1 MKTIVAFNIPQRE
14 EIITHFGLDIG
25 GRTQK
30 VIDSAFMS
38 YLEPYMPKDTGT
50 MIDLMFAQNQPGK
63 GEININV
70 PYAQYVYDGVSVSG
84 KPLNYQG
91 APMRGANYVDRMLA
105 DHFNDILTQAQK
117 EVDR

>member
-1 MKTIVAFNIPQRE
+1 MKTIIAFSVPQKE
-14 EIITHFGLDIG
+14 KIIEHFGLDIG

-30 VIDSAFMS
+30 VIDSQFMA

-50 MIDLMFAQNQPGK
+50 MIDLMFAQNQAGN

-70 PYAQYVYDGVSVSG
+70 PYADYVNTGISKSG

-91 APMRGANYVDRMLA
+91 APMRGANFTERMLA
-105 DHFNDILTQAQK
+105 DHFEDILNDAQK